1 MKYGKLYA
9 ERYRTFTLGITD
21 IDHEMALET
30 GNGTYT
36 YNEYA
41 ARKALLE
48 NQVFQWDC
56 AAFGFPSGMLI
67 YESGSPDTFDI
78 DVFWRNKS

>member
-1 MKYGKLYA
+1 MKYGKLSA
-9 ERYRTFTLGITD
+9 ERRRTFTLGIMD
-21 IDHEMALET
+21 IDHEMTRET
-30 GNGTYT
+30 ENKTYT

-48 NQVFQWDC
+48 NEIFQWDC
-56 AAFGFPSGMLI
+56 DAFGFPDDMI
-67 YESGSPDTFDI
+67 VHESDSPDTFYI

>member
-1 MKYGKLYA
+1 MKYGKLSV
-9 ERYRTFTLGITD
+9 ERSRTFTLDNTD
-21 IDHEMALET
+21 IDHEIVRDMGSGIYA
-30 GNGTYT
+30 YS
-36 YNEYA
+36 EYA

-56 AAFGFPSGMLI
+56 AAFGFPDDMI
-67 YESGSPDTFDI
+67 VHESDTPDVFDI

>member
-1 MKYGKLYA
+1 MKYGKLTA
-9 ERYRTFTLGITD
+9 ERRRTFTLGITD
-21 IDHEMALET
+21 IDHEMVRET
-30 GNGTYT
+30 ACGTYT

-56 AAFGFPSGMLI
+56 AAFGFPTEMNVL
-67 YESGSPDTFDI
+67 ESDTPDVFDI
-78 DVFWRNKS
+78 DVFWRN

>member
-1 MKYGKLYA
+1 MKYGKLYT
-9 ERYRTFTLGITD
+9 ERCRTFTLENTD
-21 IDHEMALET
+21 IDHELVRDKGSGIYE
-30 GNGTYT
+30 YS
-36 YNEYA
+36 EYA

-56 AAFGFPSGMLI
+56 AAFGFPDGMLI
-67 YESGSPDTFDI
+67 YESDSPDTFDI

>member
-1 MKYGKLYA
+1 MKYGKLSA
-9 ERYRTFTLGITD
+9 ERRRTFTLETD
-21 IDHEMALET
+21 DLYLEMVCKTE
-30 GNGTYT
+30 NKTYT

-56 AAFGFPSGMLI
+56 AAFGFPDDMI
-67 YESGSPDTFDI
+67 VHESDSPDVFDI
-78 DVFWRNKS
+78 DVFWRN

>member
-1 MKYGKLYA
+1 MKYGNLIT
-9 ERYRTFTLGITD
+9 ERRRTFTLGITD
-21 IDHEMALET
+21 IYHEMTRET
-30 GNGTYT
+30 GDGTYT

-56 AAFGFPSGMLI
+56 AAFGFPDDMVI
-67 YESGSPDTFDI
+67 HESDTPGAFDI
-78 DVFWRNKS
+78 DVFWRD

>member
-1 MKYGKLYA
+1 MKYGKLSS
-9 ERYRTFTLGITD
+9 ERRRTFTLENND
-21 IDHEMALET
+21 IDHEMTHET
-30 GNGTYT
+30 ENKTFIY
-36 YNEYA
+36 YECA

-56 AAFGFPSGMLI
+56 AAFGFPDDMVVH
-67 YESGSPDTFDI
+67 ESDSPDTFDI